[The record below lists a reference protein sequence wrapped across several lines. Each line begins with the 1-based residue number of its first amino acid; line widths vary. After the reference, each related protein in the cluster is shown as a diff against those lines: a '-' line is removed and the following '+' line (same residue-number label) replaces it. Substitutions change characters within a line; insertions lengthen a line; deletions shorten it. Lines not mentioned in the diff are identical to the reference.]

1 MPVVPALRGRG
12 KQILGPDQ
20 PAHLPSPKE
29 KLENQKDSL
38 YKKQKREKP
47 YSITNIKLFQKKKK
61 TKQNKQQNRTR
72 RANDRL
78 SAHLLFKEMNVII
91 LEPTQNSMPG

>member
-29 KLENQKDSL
+29 KLQNQQESL
-38 YKKQKREKP
+38 SQKQQRAKP
-47 YSITNIKLFQKKKK
+47 YRITNITLLGKKKK